1 MCEGTETSVPAGEED
16 PEPTQDA
23 SEETP
28 KKKKKKK
35 KVKEEEIEEE
45 IPTISACQLDN
56 GVTPEQNGMRDEVN
70 GNEAAENK
78 KKKKKKKEKRIKEEE
93 EEMDVSQVAVH
104 GSDSNGYISDKPS
117 KKRKRESGNDVTSS
131 FSEDPDP
138 VKPKKKRKV
147 KIEQHA

>member
-56 GVTPEQNGMRDEVN
+56 GVTPEPNGMRDEVN

-78 KKKKKKKEKRIKEEE
+78 KKKKKKKEKCIKEEE

-104 GSDSNGYISDKPS
+104 GSDSSGYISDKPS
-117 KKRKRESGNDVTSS
+117 KKRKRESGNDVTTS